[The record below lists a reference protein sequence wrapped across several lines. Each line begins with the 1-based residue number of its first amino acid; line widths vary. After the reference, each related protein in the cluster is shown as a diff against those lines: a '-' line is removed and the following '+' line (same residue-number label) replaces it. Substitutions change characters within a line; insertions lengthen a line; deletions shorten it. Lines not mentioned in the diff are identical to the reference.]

1 MRSGGRAAM
10 RRCSPDMVRRSRT
23 GPLTARRST
32 GGTAFASGRSSANW
46 QRGRRLAAIF
56 PRVKTLNV
64 FLAYSE
70 ILGFLMYLEDTGR
83 VEKIVSETRDRYRL
97 VPAALL

>member
-1 MRSGGRAAM
+1 MLFRSGQIERELAKGPAV
-10 RRCSPDMVRRSRT
+10 VRD
-23 GPLTARRST
+23 LV
-32 GGTAFASGRSSANW
+32 
-46 QRGRRLAAIF
+46 AAIF